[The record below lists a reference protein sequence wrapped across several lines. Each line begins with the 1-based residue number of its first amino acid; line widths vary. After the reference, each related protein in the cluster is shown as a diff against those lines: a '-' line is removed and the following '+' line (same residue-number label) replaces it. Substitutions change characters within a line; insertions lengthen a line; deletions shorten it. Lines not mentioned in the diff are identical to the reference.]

1 MAALA
6 LATKTTD
13 AMRTAT
19 GQWAPCADMKRSP
32 TQEVAVMV
40 AANAHDMFEIHRVL
54 AHPSE
59 KITQKTVQAM
69 EIATTGQWG
78 PCEAR
83 LQLKAKRQA
92 RCIRSTDLTRPAA
105 MVLAMRIS
113 V

>member
-1 MAALA
+1 
-6 LATKTTD
+6 
-13 AMRTAT
+13 
-19 GQWAPCADMKRSP
+19 MKRSP
-32 TQEVAVMV
+32 TQEVAVTV
-40 AANAHDMFEIHRVL
+40 AANAHDTFEIHCVL

-69 EIATTGQWG
+69 EIATTGQLG

-92 RCIRSTDLTRPAA
+92 WCIRSTDLTRPAA

-113 V
+113 A